1 MAYVKLEDEKSLEE
15 ALKDVERTHMER
27 RIKIV
32 RAKPLAEKVQERKAK
47 TSTSKDDEKPR
58 VRKSSG
64 SRRGGRGQGR
74 GARKSSGSDNR
85 KRVYRPRHNDDN
97 SIYVGNLSFRT
108 TEMRLGRHFEKW
120 GEIKDVR
127 IVEDEKERS
136 RGFGYV
142 EFEEKEMVEKALD
155 ADGTELDGRK
165 VRVAKV
171 QKKERKNRKS
181 SEGETK
187 KE

>member
-1 MAYVKLEDEKSLEE
+1 MEE

-27 RIKIV
+27 TIKIV
-32 RAKPLAEKVQERKAK
+32 RAKPLAEKQQERSNQPK
-47 TSTSKDDEKPR
+47 TEDKPKGQPR
-58 VRKSSG
+58 RQS
-64 SRRGGRGQGR
+64 RGGRKTS
-74 GARKSSGSDNR
+74 GAG

-108 TEMRLGRHFEKW
+108 TEMKLGRHFEKW
-120 GEIKDVR
+120 GDIKDVR
-127 IVEDEKERS
+127 IVEDENERS

-142 EFEEKEMVEKALD
+142 EFEDKEMVEKALD

-181 SEGETK
+181 SETK